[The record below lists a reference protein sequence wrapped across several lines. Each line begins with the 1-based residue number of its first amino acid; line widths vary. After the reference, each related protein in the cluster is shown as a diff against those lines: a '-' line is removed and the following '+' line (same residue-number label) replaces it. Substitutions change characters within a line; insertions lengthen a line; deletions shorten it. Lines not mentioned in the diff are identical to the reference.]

1 MSLDV
6 KPSPTPNGRVL
17 RSLWRAA
24 RLRAGGRR
32 KRQAQMMKRKTGNES
47 NPLAGIGVFLMIMLT
62 AVVHVGLAFTLVS
75 TLKQAQM
82 MEHEA
87 KGKLVVPDYTKKYL
101 DPKYDHPATP
111 EDWMERLA
119 EFSRLTRSREFGGTK
134 DSQREK
140 VLEHARKH
148 GRAGFITER
157 DAVKFSLKRPG
168 ELPASM
174 WPFIG
179 VMFLWWFLM
188 LVFQG
193 EGLEM
198 DFQRRRHPMWE
209 WLASH
214 PVRPVAAFSAEMLA
228 AFMAN
233 PIYWGAPIFWGVV
246 WSSAHGFSLTVMAG
260 AALVGVVLALA
271 ASCLHKAL
279 EIAALLRLP
288 SRTRGAA
295 LGLMSWAGYC
305 LMMLPLFMFSMPM
318 IKRALLHVTMPLGE
332 WLPSLPA
339 RLVLSGWSSQPVLWQ
354 AVIAVLVLALL
365 MLAAAV
371 IVSWWGT
378 QTGMQGSNAAATA
391 APRTLQATSGGW
403 LGRHP
408 LYRKELL
415 WFWRDKGAVV
425 QAVLIPLTIGAMQA
439 FNLRGLAE
447 MAAGYWNGIC
457 GFGVICGT
465 YFLLVL
471 GPRSLASEGSALWMA
486 LTWPQG
492 LENLLKAKARLW
504 WMLANGI
511 VGIAFAA
518 TLVLFPADWWKILLV
533 ALGWVVFSQSLAE
546 KAVTL
551 VTAPS
556 SSGEVERPPAGRQW
570 AAMLGTLAF
579 GSGVMTQN
587 WHGAILGVVFSSLTA
602 AAMWQNLRARLPYL
616 YDPWS
621 EKLPQAP
628 TLMHSMIGVTIMVEV
643 MALITGIALGVG
655 GMEAL
660 WKARAIAYGLVGL
673 AAWGGMASFLKGREV
688 SQKDI
693 WHWKHAEGF
702 SVPPLL
708 SIPAGAAA
716 GVMLGGMA
724 ALYMVIAQM
733 IPSVHEQAEM
743 MHEKLHTDG
752 NWWWMFL
759 MAVGFAPA
767 AEEFFFR
774 GLLFRALDREWGGRA
789 ALIGS
794 AAFFA
799 MYHPP
804 VAWLPVF
811 VVGLVNAW
819 VFKKTGHLGACVAL
833 HTAYNAIVMLAT

>member
-1 MSLDV
+1 MNSNLQR
-6 KPSPTPNGRVL
+6 PPTPNGQVL
-17 RSLWRAA
+17 SSLWKAVRQRA
-24 RLRAGGRR
+24 RGRA
-32 KRQAQMMKRKTGNES
+32 KRQAQMMKRKTGSES
-47 NPLAGIGVFLMIMLT
+47 NPLAGLGVLLMILLT
-62 AVVHVGLAFTLVS
+62 SFVHLGLGYTLVD
-75 TLKQAQM
+75 TLEKAQM
-82 MEHEA
+82 MEHEQR
-87 KGKLVVPDYTKKYL
+87 GKLVVPDYLNRYL
-101 DPKYDHPATP
+101 DPANKHAGAQP
-111 EDWMERLA
+111 DWMERLA
-119 EFSRLTRSREFGGTK
+119 DRADSWRSREFGGTK
-134 DSQREK
+134 VVQRAK
-140 VLEHARKH
+140 VLDQARQH
-148 GRAGFITER
+148 GREGFITEKE
-157 DAVKFSLKRPG
+157 AVKFSLKRPS
-168 ELPASM
+168 ELPATM

-233 PIYWGAPIFWGVV
+233 PVYWGAPLFWLVV
-246 WSSAHGFSLTVMAG
+246 WSSAHGFGWEVLGG
-260 AALVGVVLALA
+260 AVLVGVPLAMA
-271 ASCLHKAL
+271 ASCLHKGL

-295 LGLMSWAGYC
+295 LGLLSWAGYC

-332 WLPSLPA
+332 WLPSWPA
-339 RLVLSGWSSQPVLWQ
+339 RMILSGWSETPVLWQ
-354 AVIAVLVLALL
+354 AGVVVIGLSVL
-365 MLAAAV
+365 MLIAAV
-371 IVSWWGT
+371 VVSWWGT
-378 QTGMQGSNAAATA
+378 QIGMQASHATATA
-391 APRTLQATSGGW
+391 APRTLQAGGTGF
-403 LGRHP
+403 LSRHP

-457 GFGVICGT
+457 GFGIICGT
-465 YFLLVL
+465 YFLLIL
-471 GPRSLASEGSALWMA
+471 GPRSLASEGSALWMT

-492 LENLLKAKARLW
+492 LENLLKAKAQLW

-533 ALGWVVFSQSLAE
+533 ALGWIAFSRSLAE
-546 KAVTL
+546 KSVTL
-551 VTAPS
+551 VMAPS

-579 GSGVMTQN
+579 GSGVMMQN
-587 WHGAILGVVFSSLTA
+587 WHAAVLGVVFSSLTA
-602 AAMWQNLRARLPYL
+602 AAMWQNLRARLPFL

-643 MALITGIALGVG
+643 MALITGIALGIG
-655 GMEAL
+655 GVDAL
-660 WKARAIAYGLVGL
+660 WKARAISYGLVGL
-673 AAWGGMASFLKGREV
+673 LAWGGMVSFLNGRGV

-693 WHWKHAEGF
+693 WCWTREGRQAVLPLI
-702 SVPPLL
+702 SV
-708 SIPAGAAA
+708 SSAVAA
-716 GVMLGGMA
+716 GVGLGGVAM
-724 ALYMVIAQM
+724 LYLFIAQFF
-733 IPSVHEQAEM
+733 PSVQEQM
-743 MHEKLHTDG
+743 SQMHDKLHTEG

-759 MAVGFAPA
+759 MAVGFAPV

-774 GLLFRALDREWGGRA
+774 GLLFRALDREWSGRA

-804 VAWLPVF
+804 LAWPPVFAVGLANAWL
-811 VVGLVNAW
+811 
-819 VFKKTGHLGACVAL
+819 FKNTGTLGACVAL
-833 HTAYNAIVMLAT
+833 HIAYNTVVMLAT

>member
-6 KPSPTPNGRVL
+6 KPSPTASGRVL
-17 RSLWRAA
+17 SSLWRAA
-24 RLRAGGRR
+24 RQRASGRR
-32 KRQAQMMKRKTGNES
+32 KRQAQLMKRKTGSES
-47 NPLAGIGVFLMIMLT
+47 NALSALGMFLMIVLT
-62 AVVHVGLAFTLVS
+62 GVVHLGLGFTLVR
-75 TLKQAQM
+75 TLDQAQM
-82 MEHEA
+82 MEHEQN
-87 KGKLVVPDYTKKYL
+87 GKLVVPDYARRYL
-101 DPKYDHPATP
+101 NPKYDLPATP
-111 EDWMERLA
+111 EDWMHRTA
-119 EFSRLTRSREFGGTK
+119 ESAMYWRSREFGGTK

-148 GRAGFITER
+148 GREGFITER
-157 DAVKFSLKRPG
+157 DAVKFSLKRPDR
-168 ELPASM
+168 LPASM

-198 DFQRRRHPMWE
+198 DFQRRRHPTWE

-228 AFMAN
+228 AFMTN
-233 PIYWGAPIFWGVV
+233 PIYWGAPIFWCVV
-246 WSSAHGFSLTVMAG
+246 WSSAHGFGWDVI
-260 AALVGVVLALA
+260 AASVLVGMPLAVA
-271 ASCLHKAL
+271 ASCLHKGL
-279 EIAALLRLP
+279 EIAAMLRLP
-288 SRTRGAA
+288 SRTRGGA

-318 IKRALLHVTMPLGE
+318 IKRALLHVTMPLGG
-332 WLPSLPA
+332 WVPSWPA
-339 RLVLSGWSSQPVLWQ
+339 RLVLNGWSLQPMLWQ
-354 AVIAVLVLALL
+354 AVIAVMVLAML

-378 QTGMQGSNAAATA
+378 QIGMQASNAAATA
-391 APRTLQATSGGW
+391 APRSLQATSGGW

-471 GPRSLASEGSALWMA
+471 GPRSLASEGSALWIT

-518 TLVLFPADWWKILLV
+518 TLAIFPADWWKILLV
-533 ALGWVVFSQSLAE
+533 ALGWVIFSRSLAE
-546 KAVTL
+546 KSVTL

-579 GSGVMTQN
+579 GSGVMTQS
-587 WHGAILGVVFSSLTA
+587 WHTAILGVVVSSLTA
-602 AAMWQNLRARLPYL
+602 AAMWQNLRARLPFL

-643 MALITGIALGVG
+643 IAVITGIALGAG
-655 GMEAL
+655 GMDAL

-673 AAWGGMASFLKGREV
+673 TAWGVMVNFLHGRGV

-693 WHWKHAEGF
+693 WLWPREGGLPVPALI
-702 SVPPLL
+702 SV
-708 SIPAGAAA
+708 SGAVAA
-716 GVMLGGMA
+716 GVILGGVA
-724 ALYMVIAQM
+724 VLYMILVQF
-733 IPSVHEQAEM
+733 IPSVHEQM
-743 MHEKLHTDG
+743 SQMHDQLHADG

-759 MAVGFAPA
+759 LAVGFAPV

-774 GLLFRALDREWGGRA
+774 GLLFRALDREWAGRA
-789 ALIGS
+789 AMIGS

-804 VAWLPVF
+804 IAWPPVFAVGLANAWL
-811 VVGLVNAW
+811 
-819 VFKKTGHLGACVAL
+819 FKKTGHLGACVAL
-833 HTAYNAIVMLAT
+833 HMAYNTIVMLAT

>member
-1 MSLDV
+1 MSPDA
-6 KPSPTPNGRVL
+6 KPSPTPDVRVL
-17 RSLWRAA
+17 RSLWRAS
-24 RLRAGGRR
+24 RRRSRGRA
-32 KRQAQMMKRKTGNES
+32 KRQAQMMKRKTGSES
-47 NPLAGIGVFLMIMLT
+47 NPLSALGVLLMLIVT
-62 AVVHVGLAFTLVS
+62 SVVHLGLGFTMVK
-75 TLKQAQM
+75 TLNQAQM
-82 MEHEA
+82 MEHEQ
-87 KGKLVVPDYTKKYL
+87 KGRLVVPDYMKGYL
-101 DPKYDHPATP
+101 DPNDKYRGGR
-111 EDWMERLA
+111 EDWMVPLA
-119 EFSRLTRSREFGGTK
+119 DSSDSFRSREFGGTR
-134 DSQREK
+134 DVQREK
-140 VLEHARKH
+140 VLEHARQH
-148 GRAGFITER
+148 GREGFITEK

-214 PVRPVAAFSAEMLA
+214 PVRPVAAFSAEMLS
-228 AFMAN
+228 AFMTN
-233 PIYWGAPIFWGVV
+233 PIYWSAPLFWCVV
-246 WSSAHGFSLTVMAG
+246 WSSAHGFGWEVIAG
-260 AALVGVVLALA
+260 SVLVGLPLAVA
-271 ASCLHKAL
+271 ASCLHKGL
-279 EIAALLRLP
+279 EIAAMLRLP
-288 SRTRGAA
+288 SRTRGGA

-305 LMMLPLFMFSMPM
+305 LMMLPIFMYSMPM
-318 IKRALLHVTMPLGE
+318 IKRALLHVTMPLGA
-332 WLPSLPA
+332 WLPSWPA
-339 RLVLSGWSSQPVLWQ
+339 RTLLSGWSDTPMIWQ
-354 AVIAVLVLALL
+354 AVTVVLAVSML

-371 IVSWWGT
+371 MVSWWGT
-378 QTGMQGSNAAATA
+378 QIGMQASNAAATA

-425 QAVLIPLTIGAMQA
+425 QAILIPLTIGAMQA

-471 GPRSLASEGSALWMA
+471 GPRSLASEGSALWMT

-511 VGIAFAA
+511 VGIAFAV
-518 TLVLFPADWWKILLV
+518 TLVVFPADWWKILLV
-533 ALGWVVFSQSLAE
+533 ALGWVSFSRSLAE
-546 KAVTL
+546 KSVTL

-579 GSGVMTQN
+579 GSGVMTQS
-587 WHGAILGVVFSSLTA
+587 WHTAILGVVVSSLTA
-602 AAMWQNLRARLPYL
+602 AAMWQNLRARLPFL

-643 MALITGIALGVG
+643 IAVITGIALGAG
-655 GMEAL
+655 GMDAL

-673 AAWGGMASFLKGREV
+673 VALGVMVNFLHGRGV

-693 WHWKHAEGF
+693 WHWTREDRLP
-702 SVPPLL
+702 VPPLI
-708 SIPAGAAA
+708 SVSGAVAA
-716 GVMLGGMA
+716 GVVLGGVA
-724 ALYMVIAQM
+724 VLYMFLVQF
-733 IPSVHEQAEM
+733 IPSVHEQMSQMHDQLHAE
-743 MHEKLHTDG
+743 G

-759 MAVGFAPA
+759 MAVGFAPV

-804 VAWLPVF
+804 VAWPPVF
-811 VVGLVNAW
+811 AVGLANAW
-819 VFKKTGHLGACVAL
+819 LFKKTGHLGACVAL
-833 HTAYNAIVMLAT
+833 HMAYNTIVMLAT

>member
-1 MSLDV
+1 MSPEV
-6 KPSPTPNGRVL
+6 KPSPTPNGQVL

-24 RLRAGGRR
+24 RQRRQGRA
-32 KRQAQMMKRKTGNES
+32 KRQAQLMRRKTGSAS
-47 NPLAGIGVFLMIMLT
+47 NPLAGLGVLLMILLT
-62 AVVHVGLAFTLVS
+62 SMVHLGLGFTLVK
-75 TLKQAQM
+75 TLEQAQM
-82 MEHEA
+82 MEHEER
-87 KGKLVVPDYTKKYL
+87 GRLVVPDFVKGYL
-101 DPKYDHPATP
+101 DPEEEGRGARK
-111 EDWMERLA
+111 DWMDRLA
-119 EFSRLTRSREFGGTK
+119 NFSDSFRSREFGGTNA
-134 DSQREK
+134 SQQQK
-140 VLEHARKH
+140 VLEHAQKH
-148 GRAGFITER
+148 GREGFITEKE
-157 DAVKFSLKRPG
+157 AVKFSLKRPS

-174 WPFIG
+174 WPFIA
-179 VMFLWWFLM
+179 VMFVWWFLM

-233 PIYWGAPIFWGVV
+233 PVYWGAPLFWCLV
-246 WSSAHGFSLTVMAG
+246 WSTAHGFSWEVIAG
-260 AALVGVVLALA
+260 SVVVGLPLAVA

-318 IKRALLHVTMPLGE
+318 IKRALLHVTMPLGA
-332 WLPSLPA
+332 WMPSWPA
-339 RLVLSGWSSQPVLWQ
+339 RILLSGWSDAPVIWQ
-354 AVIAVLVLALL
+354 AVVVVLTVALL
-365 MLAAAV
+365 MLIAAV
-371 IVSWWGT
+371 LVSWWGT
-378 QTGMQGSNAAATA
+378 QIGMQGSNAAATT
-391 APRTLQATSGGW
+391 APRTLQATSGGI
-403 LGRHP
+403 LSRHP

-415 WFWRDKGAVV
+415 WFWRDKGAVI

-471 GPRSLASEGSALWMA
+471 GPRSLASEGSALWMT

-492 LENLLKAKARLW
+492 LESLLKAKARLW

-511 VGIAFAA
+511 VGIAFIA
-518 TLVLFPADWWKILLV
+518 TLVLYPADWWKILLV
-533 ALGWVVFSQSLAE
+533 ALGWIVFGHSLAE
-546 KAVTL
+546 KSVTL

-556 SSGEVERPPAGRQW
+556 SSGEIERPPAGRQW

-602 AAMWQNLRARLPYL
+602 AAMWQNLRARLPFL

-643 MALITGIALGVG
+643 VALITGIAFGVG
-655 GMEAL
+655 GVDAL
-660 WKARAIAYGLVGL
+660 WKARAIAYGVVGL
-673 AAWGGMASFLKGREV
+673 AAWGGMVSFLDGRGV

-693 WHWKHAEGF
+693 WHWKHPQGESWPALLAGSGGF
-702 SVPPLL
+702 
-708 SIPAGAAA
+708 AA
-716 GVMLGGMA
+716 GILLGGLA
-724 ALYMVIAQM
+724 ALYVLIAQAL
-733 IPSVHEQAEM
+733 PGVQEQVRM
-743 MHEKLHTDG
+743 MHDKLDVGG
-752 NWWWMFL
+752 NWGWQFL
-759 MAVGFAPA
+759 LAVALAPA

-799 MYHPP
+799 IYHPP
-804 VAWLPVF
+804 LSWLPVF
-811 VVGLVNAW
+811 TVGLANAW
-819 VFKKTGHLGACVAL
+819 LFKKTGRLSACVAL
-833 HTAYNAIVMLAT
+833 HTAYNAVVMLLT

>member
-1 MSLDV
+1 MSPDA
-6 KPSPTPNGRVL
+6 KPSPTPDVRVL

-24 RLRAGGRR
+24 RRRAKGRA
-32 KRQAQMMKRKTGNES
+32 KRQAQMMRRKTGSES
-47 NPLAGIGVFLMIMLT
+47 NPLAALGVFLMILLT
-62 AVVHVGLAFTLVS
+62 AVVHLGLGFTLVK
-75 TLKQAQM
+75 TLDQAQM
-82 MEHEA
+82 MEHEQ
-87 KGKLVVPDYTKKYL
+87 KGKLVVPDYLQGYL
-101 DPKYDHPATP
+101 DPNDKHRGSR

-119 EFSRLTRSREFGGTK
+119 DRSDHFRSREFGGT
-134 DSQREK
+134 DVVQRAK
-140 VLEHARKH
+140 VLEHARQH
-148 GRAGFITER
+148 GREGFITEE

-233 PIYWGAPIFWGVV
+233 PIYWGAPLFWCVV
-246 WSSAHGFSLTVMAG
+246 WSSAHGFGWEVIAG
-260 AALVGVVLALA
+260 SVLVGLPLAMA
-271 ASCLHKAL
+271 ASCLHKGL
-279 EIAALLRLP
+279 EIAAMLRLP
-288 SRTRGAA
+288 SRTRGGA

-305 LMMLPLFMFSMPM
+305 LMMLPLFMFSMPLL
-318 IKRALLHVTMPLGE
+318 KRALLHVTMPLGE
-332 WLPSLPA
+332 WWPSWPA
-339 RLVLSGWSSQPVLWQ
+339 RLLLSGWSETPMIWQ
-354 AVIAVLVLALL
+354 AVLVVLAVSML

-378 QTGMQGSNAAATA
+378 QIGMQASNAAATA

-471 GPRSLASEGSALWMA
+471 GPRSLASEGSALWMT

-518 TLVLFPADWWKILLV
+518 TLVVFPADWWRILLV
-533 ALGWVVFSQSLAE
+533 ALGWVIFSHGLAE
-546 KAVTL
+546 KSVTL

-579 GSGVMTQN
+579 GSGVMTQS
-587 WHGAILGVVFSSLTA
+587 WHTAILGVVVSSLTA
-602 AAMWQNLRARLPYL
+602 AAMWQNLRARLPFL

-643 MALITGIALGVG
+643 MAVITGIALGVG
-655 GMEAL
+655 GLDAL

-673 AAWGGMASFLKGREV
+673 AAWGVMAGFLNRRGV

-693 WHWKHAEGF
+693 WQWNREGGHT
-702 SVPPLL
+702 VPPLI
-708 SIPAGAAA
+708 SVSGAVIA
-716 GVMLGGMA
+716 GVVFGGVA
-724 ALYMVIAQM
+724 ALYMLIAQVF
-733 IPSVHEQAEM
+733 PSVQEQM
-743 MHEKLHTDG
+743 SQMRDQLHTEG

-759 MAVGFAPA
+759 MAVGFAPV

-804 VAWLPVF
+804 LAWPPVFAVGLANAWLF
-811 VVGLVNAW
+811 R
-819 VFKKTGHLGACVAL
+819 KTGHLGSCVAL
-833 HTAYNAIVMLAT
+833 HMAYNTVVMLAT

>member
-1 MSLDV
+1 MSPDA
-6 KPSPTPNGRVL
+6 KPSPTPDLRVL

-24 RLRAGGRR
+24 RQRASGRR
-32 KRQAQMMKRKTGNES
+32 KRQAQLMKRKTGSES
-47 NPLAGIGVFLMIMLT
+47 NALSSLGVFLMVVLT
-62 AVVHVGLAFTLVS
+62 GVVHLGLGFTMVK
-75 TLKQAQM
+75 TLDQAQM
-82 MEHEA
+82 MEHEQ
-87 KGKLVVPDYTKKYL
+87 KGRLVVPDYMKGYL
-101 DPKYDHPATP
+101 DPNDKHRGGR
-111 EDWMERLA
+111 EDWMVPLA
-119 EFSRLTRSREFGGTK
+119 DSSDSFRSREFGGTR
-134 DSQREK
+134 DVQREK
-140 VLEHARKH
+140 VLEHARQH
-148 GRAGFITER
+148 GREGFITEK

-228 AFMAN
+228 AFMTN
-233 PIYWGAPIFWGVV
+233 PIYWGAPLFWCVV
-246 WSSAHGFSLTVMAG
+246 WSSAHGFGWEVIVGSV
-260 AALVGVVLALA
+260 LVGLPLAVA
-271 ASCLHKAL
+271 ASCLHKGL
-279 EIAALLRLP
+279 EIAAMLRLP
-288 SRTRGAA
+288 SRTRGGA

-318 IKRALLHVTMPLGE
+318 IKRALLHVTMPLGA
-332 WLPSLPA
+332 WMPSWPA
-339 RLVLSGWSSQPVLWQ
+339 RILLSGWSDTPMIWQ
-354 AVIAVLVLALL
+354 AVTVVLAVSML
-365 MLAAAV
+365 MLGLAI

-378 QTGMQGSNAAATA
+378 QIGMQASNAAATA
-391 APRTLQATSGGW
+391 APRSLQATSGGW

-471 GPRSLASEGSALWMA
+471 GPRSLASEGSALWMT

-492 LENLLKAKARLW
+492 LETLLKAKARLW

-518 TLVLFPADWWKILLV
+518 TLVVFPADWWKILLV
-533 ALGWVVFSQSLAE
+533 ALGWVVFGRSLAE
-546 KAVTL
+546 KSVTL
-551 VTAPS
+551 VIAPS
-556 SSGEVERPPAGRQW
+556 SSGEVERPSAGRQW

-587 WHGAILGVVFSSLTA
+587 WHGAMLGVVFSSLTA
-602 AAMWQNLRARLPYL
+602 AAMWQNLRARLPFL

-643 MALITGIALGVG
+643 IAVITGIALGVG
-655 GMEAL
+655 GMDAL

-673 AAWGGMASFLKGREV
+673 AALGVMANFLKGRGV
-688 SQKDI
+688 PQKDI
-693 WHWKHAEGF
+693 WLWPPASRLVVSPLI
-702 SVPPLL
+702 SV
-708 SIPAGAAA
+708 SGAVIAGA
-716 GVMLGGMA
+716 VLGGVA
-724 ALYMVIAQM
+724 VVYMVLVQA
-733 IPSVHEQAEM
+733 IPSVHEQISR
-743 MHEKLHTDG
+743 MHDQLHAGG
-752 NWWWMFL
+752 NWGWMFL
-759 MAVGFAPA
+759 MAVGFAPV

-804 VAWLPVF
+804 VAWPPVF
-811 VVGLVNAW
+811 AVGLANAW
-819 VFKKTGHLGACVAL
+819 LFKKTGHLGACVAL
-833 HTAYNAIVMLAT
+833 HMAYNAIVMLAT

>member
-1 MSLDV
+1 MSPDA
-6 KPSPTPNGRVL
+6 KPSPTPDVRVL

-24 RLRAGGRR
+24 RRRTKGRA
-32 KRQAQMMKRKTGNES
+32 KRQAQLMRRKTGSES
-47 NPLAGIGVFLMIMLT
+47 NPLAALGVFLMILLT
-62 AVVHVGLAFTLVS
+62 AVVHLGLGFTLVK
-75 TLKQAQM
+75 TLDQAQM
-82 MEHEA
+82 MEHEQ
-87 KGKLVVPDYTKKYL
+87 KGKLVVPDYLQGYL
-101 DPKYDHPATP
+101 DPNDKHRGSR

-119 EFSRLTRSREFGGTK
+119 ESSDHFRSREFGGT
-134 DSQREK
+134 DVVQRAK
-140 VLEHARKH
+140 VLDHARQH
-148 GRAGFITER
+148 GREGFITEE

-233 PIYWGAPIFWGVV
+233 PIYWGAPLFWCVV
-246 WSSAHGFSLTVMAG
+246 WSSAHGFGWEVIAG
-260 AALVGVVLALA
+260 SVLVGLPLAVA
-271 ASCLHKAL
+271 ASCLHKGL
-279 EIAALLRLP
+279 EIAAMLRLP
-288 SRTRGAA
+288 SRTRGGA

-305 LMMLPLFMFSMPM
+305 LMMLPLFMFSMPLL
-318 IKRALLHVTMPLGE
+318 KRALLHVTMPLGE
-332 WLPSLPA
+332 WLPAWPA
-339 RLVLSGWSSQPVLWQ
+339 RLLLSGWSETPMIWQ
-354 AVIAVLVLALL
+354 AVLVVLAVSML

-378 QTGMQGSNAAATA
+378 QIGMQASNAAATA

-471 GPRSLASEGSALWMA
+471 GPRSLASEGSALWIT

-518 TLVLFPADWWKILLV
+518 TLLVFPADWWKILLV
-533 ALGWVVFSQSLAE
+533 ALGWVIFSRSLAE
-546 KAVTL
+546 KSVTL

-579 GSGVMTQN
+579 GSGVMTQS
-587 WHGAILGVVFSSLTA
+587 WHTAILGVVVSALTA
-602 AAMWQNLRARLPYL
+602 AAMWQNLRARLPFI

-628 TLMHSMIGVTIMVEV
+628 SLMHSMIGVTIMVEV
-643 MALITGIALGVG
+643 MAVITGIALGVG
-655 GMEAL
+655 GLDAL

-673 AAWGGMASFLKGREV
+673 AAWGVMAGFLNGRGV

-693 WHWKHAEGF
+693 WQWNREGGHT
-702 SVPPLL
+702 VPPLI
-708 SIPAGAAA
+708 SVSGAVIA
-716 GVMLGGMA
+716 GVVFGGVA
-724 ALYMVIAQM
+724 ALYMLIAQVF
-733 IPSVHEQAEM
+733 PSVQEQM
-743 MHEKLHTDG
+743 SQMHDQLHTEG

-759 MAVGFAPA
+759 MTVGFAPV

-804 VAWLPVF
+804 LAWPPVFAVGLANAWLF
-811 VVGLVNAW
+811 R
-819 VFKKTGHLGACVAL
+819 KTGHLGSCVAL
-833 HTAYNAIVMLAT
+833 HMAYNTVVMLAT